1 MSKWGERAFLFDQYD
16 SWFGW
21 HFLLTKKNI
30 QPPEL
35 KTNYVD
41 LGGVSGSIDLSEALT
56 GEPAY
61 KDRVITAT
69 FWSDDGTYDD
79 REQTLRSI
87 INCIHGKRMKIYE
100 PDCPGYYFL
109 GRVRVTSV
117 KNTLAY
123 AEFSIEATCDPLR
136 YGSSERRCTVS
147 VENGESKEWKFH
159 STFAA
164 SVCPKLTVTGDISFT
179 YDGITS
185 DATAGEYLV
194 APFKLHPGDNVITV
208 SGSGTLTITFRE
220 VIL

>member
-16 SWFGW
+16 TWFGW

-41 LGGVSGSIDLSEALT
+41 LGGVSGSLDLSEALT

-69 FWSDDGTYDD
+69 FWSDDGTYAD
-79 REQTLRSI
+79 REQTLHSI
-87 INCIHGKRMKIYE
+87 INCIHGKRMQICE
-100 PDCPGYYFL
+100 PDCPGYYFF

-123 AEFSIEATCDPLR
+123 AEFSIEATCDPWR
-136 YGSSERRCTVS
+136 YMNRECNYTVT
-147 VENGESKEWKFH
+147 VENGESKVWRFN
-159 STFAA
+159 SRCAT
-164 SVCPKLTVTGDISFT
+164 SVCPRLTVTGDLSFT

-185 DATAGEYLV
+185 EATTGEYRV
-194 APFKLHPGDNVITV
+194 APFKLHPGDNTITV
-208 SGSGTLTITFRE
+208 SGNGTLTMAFRE